1 MGQKS
6 EVYTWRVSPEVKGG
20 LEEIARRERR
30 SVSQVL
36 DEIVTEHLQADAQE
50 SSAEGDQ
57 QRRLHNRAARFAGR
71 LSGGDPERA
80 ANARERV
87 RTRLQNRSR
96 GR

>member
-71 LSGGDPERA
+71 LSGDPDRA
-80 ANARERV
+80 ANARGRV